1 MKQSIYVF
9 FFLFILFFGCKED
22 SKEAQEINKIKVEV
36 SISRFDRDIAVA
48 KPSDIPLLKEK
59 YPYLFPEQYADSIWI
74 NNLKDTLE
82 ISLLKEV
89 DVAFGDFKKHKEK
102 IEMFYKHVLYYFPKE
117 RVPKVVTVLSNVD
130 YNNPMIL
137 TNEFLLLGL
146 DNYLGPEHK
155 FYQGFQRYI
164 AAGLD
169 QKYLLSDIASVFSKK
184 VVTYPTN
191 DRTFLAQLV
200 YYGKV
205 LYLKDKLIPF
215 ESDAIKIKYSQEE
228 MDWAAANEEQIWR
241 NFIENE
247 YLYNTDKKLAMRFI
261 DPAPFSKFQLE
272 LDSESPGRLGRY
284 LGWQIVRSFMKNNT
298 VTLQQMLDLPAT
310 EIFKKSN
317 YKPKR

>member
-1 MKQSIYVF
+1 MKQPIYA
-9 FFLFILFFGCKED
+9 LFVLFALFFGCKED
-22 SKEAQEINKIKVEV
+22 SKEAQEINKIKVDLT
-36 SISRFDRDIAVA
+36 ISRFDREIAA
-48 KPSDIPLLKEK
+48 AQASDIPLLKEK
-59 YPYLFPEQYADSIWI
+59 YPYLFPEQYPDSIWV
-74 NNLKDTLE
+74 NNLKDTLQ
-82 ISLLKEV
+82 ISILKEV
-89 DVAFGDFKKHKEK
+89 EGAFGDFKEEAEK
-102 IEMFYKHVLYYFPKE
+102 IERFYKHVLYAFPQE
-117 RVPKVVTVLSNVD
+117 RLPKVVTVISNVD
-130 YNNPMIL
+130 YNNPVII
-137 TNEFLLLGL
+137 TNELVLLGL

-155 FYQGFQRYI
+155 FYQGFQKYI

-169 QKYLLSDIASVFSKK
+169 QKYLLSDIASAFSKK
-184 VVTYPTN
+184 VVAYPSN

-215 ESDAIKIKYSQEE
+215 ESDAIKIKYSQED
-228 MDWAAANEEQIWR
+228 MDWAAINEEQIWR

-247 YLYNTDKKLAMRFI
+247 YLYSTDKKLALRFL

-284 LGWQIVRSFMKNNT
+284 LGWQIVRSFMENNN
-298 VTLQQMLDLPAT
+298 VTLQQLLELPAT